1 MTKKKEIALESAA
14 IKKSKPLVKEKK
26 STSLGQ
32 AKAKKGSAKVEIKEV
47 KSPKKVVAKELKSPK
62 KVAAKKVVSSKMV
75 APKKVKEVLQVTIDA
90 SFSLFS
96 DFDIFLFKQG
106 KHYKLFEK
114 FGAHQHEV
122 DGKEGCYFAVWAPS
136 ASHAAV
142 IGNFNGWNSNQ
153 HQMNQ
158 RSDGS
163 GIWEIFIE
171 GINQGEVYKYFF
183 INAQTGEKLEKFDPY
198 AMYAEVPPKTASVV
212 YDIDYKWND
221 LDWMQ
226 TRKNKNLQSPISVY
240 EIHFGSWRRVPEE
253 DNRPLTYREMATWL
267 VPYIKETGFT
277 HVEFLPLTEHPFYG
291 SWGYQTVGYFSPTS
305 RYGSPQDLMYLI
317 EQLHLNDIGV
327 ILDWVPSHF
336 PMDSF
341 ALSNFDGT
349 CLYEHSDPRK
359 GYHPDWKSSIFN
371 YGRFE
376 VRSFLISSALFWLEK
391 YHIDGLR
398 VDAVASMLYLDYS
411 RKQGEWIPNENGGNE
426 NLEAVSFLKELN
438 EQVYLNFPDVHTI
451 AEEST
456 AWPMV
461 SRPTAMGGL
470 GFGMK
475 WMMGWMNDSLD
486 YFSKNPI
493 YREFH
498 QGQLSF
504 SLHYAF
510 NENFVL
516 PLSHDEVV
524 HGKGALINKMPG
536 NDWEKFANLRL
547 LYTYMFTH
555 PGAKLLFMG
564 CEFGQY
570 REWNHESSLDWHVLE
585 NPFNKGLKKLV
596 SQLNQLY
603 KNETALYHFNFS
615 KEGFEWIDYN
625 DAHNSVFSYIRK
637 DKEGNELIIV
647 GNFTPIVRNNYKV
660 GVNQHAV
667 YTEIFN
673 SDDKA
678 FEGSGL
684 NNANEISAKKGSQHG
699 RPYILEIDL
708 PPLAMIVLK
717 AINKIN

>member
-1 MTKKKEIALESAA
+1 MTKKKEIAIESTAD
-14 IKKSKPLVKEKK
+14 KKSKPLVKEKK
-26 STSLGQ
+26 STKVSQ
-32 AKAKKGSAKVEIKEV
+32 TKAKKGAEKVQIKEV
-47 KSPKKVVAKELKSPK
+47 KSPKKVAS
-62 KVAAKKVVSSKMV
+62 
-75 APKKVKEVLQVTIDA
+75 KKVKEVLQVATDK

-96 DFDIFLFKQG
+96 DFDIYLFKQG

-114 FGAHQHEV
+114 FGAHEV
-122 DGKEGCYFAVWAPS
+122 EVEGKSGCYFAVWAP
-136 ASHAAV
+136 AVAQAAV
-142 IGNFNGWNSNQ
+142 IGNFNGWNVESHPMQ
-153 HQMNQ
+153 L
-158 RSDGS
+158 RLDGS
-163 GIWEIFIE
+163 GIWELFIE
-171 GINQGEVYKYFF
+171 GIKAGEVYKYFF

-198 AMYAEVPPKTASVV
+198 ALFAEESPKTASIVSN
-212 YDIDYKWND
+212 IDYNWND
-221 LDWMQ
+221 LAWMQ
-226 TRKNKNLQSPISVY
+226 NRKNKNLQSPISIY

-253 DNRPLTYREMATWL
+253 NNRPLTYREMAQWL

-317 EQLHLNDIGV
+317 EQLHQNNIGV

-341 ALSNFDGT
+341 ALANYDGT

-359 GYHPDWKSSIFN
+359 GYHPDWKSGIFN

-411 RKQGEWIPNENGGNE
+411 RKEGEWIPNENGGNE

-524 HGKGALINKMPG
+524 HGKGSLINKMPG

-547 LYTYMFTH
+547 LYTYMYTH

-585 NPFNKGLKKLV
+585 NPFNNGLKKLV
-596 SQLNQLY
+596 TALNNLY
-603 KNETALYHFNFS
+603 KNETALYHLNFS

-637 DKEGNELIIV
+637 DKQGNELIVI
-647 GNFTPIVRNNYKV
+647 GNFTPIIRNKYRV
-660 GVNQHAV
+660 GVNHQAV

-673 SDDKA
+673 SDDKG
-678 FEGSGL
+678 FEGSGRSNGNRIL
-684 NNANEISAKKGSQHG
+684 TQNTPAHGKQHSV
-699 RPYILEIDL
+699 EVEL

-717 AINKIN
+717 PTNS

>member
-1 MTKKKEIALESAA
+1 MTKKKEITQDDAVKA
-14 IKKSKPLVKEKK
+14 KPTVKSKKETMVETKTK
-26 STSLGQ
+26 VTAEKQ
-32 AKAKKGSAKVEIKEV
+32 TVAKKAAAKKTT
-47 KSPKKVVAKELKSPK
+47 SKKVVDKTNDLKIKTPRK
-62 KVAAKKVVSSKMV
+62 AAAKKVKAEITETSY
-75 APKKVKEVLQVTIDA
+75 
-90 SFSLFS
+90 SLFS
-96 DFDIFLFKQG
+96 DFDVYLFKQG
-106 KHYKLFEK
+106 KHYKLYEK
-114 FGAHQHEV
+114 FGAHQITYN
-122 DGKEGCYFAVWAPS
+122 GKNGCYFAVWAPA
-136 ASHAAV
+136 ASQASV
-142 IGNFNGWNSNQ
+142 IGNFNAWNKTQ
-153 HQMNQ
+153 HPMQL
-158 RSDGS
+158 RWDGS
-163 GIWEIFIE
+163 GIWEVFIE
-171 GINQGEVYKYFF
+171 NIQLGEVYKYFF
-183 INAQTGEKLEKFDPY
+183 INGTTGEALEKFDPY
-198 AMYAEVPPKTASVV
+198 AMFAEQPPKTASVV
-212 YDIDYKWND
+212 CNIDYDWQDKI
-221 LDWMQ
+221 WMQ
-226 TRKNKNLQSPISVY
+226 HRKDKNLQSPISIY
-240 EIHFGSWRRVPEE
+240 ELHFGSWRRVPEE
-253 DNRPLTYREMATWL
+253 ENRPLTYREMATWL

-305 RYGSPQDLMYLI
+305 RYGAPQDFMFLI
-317 EQLHLNDIGV
+317 DQLHQNNIGV

-411 RKQGEWIPNENGGNE
+411 RKQGEWIPNEFGGNE
-426 NLEAVSFLKELN
+426 NLEAVSFIKELN

-461 SRPTAMGGL
+461 SRPTASGGL

-475 WMMGWMNDSLD
+475 WMMGWMHDTLD

-493 YREFH
+493 YREHH

-564 CEFGQY
+564 SEFGQY
-570 REWNHESSLDWHVLE
+570 TEWNHDASLDWHVLD
-585 NPFNKGLKKLV
+585 NPLNSGLKLLV
-596 SQLNQLY
+596 SNLNKLY
-603 KNETALYHFNFS
+603 KQETALYHFNFS

-637 DKEGNELIIV
+637 DHEGNELVII
-647 GNFTPIVRNNYKV
+647 GNFTPVVRNNYVV
-660 GVNQHAV
+660 GVNFNGQ
-667 YTEIFN
+667 YEEIFN
-673 SDDKA
+673 SDAK
-678 FEGSGL
+678 FFGGSGVE
-684 NNANEISAKKGSQHG
+684 NDKKIIAKQMHIHG
-699 RPYILEIDL
+699 RTFAIELDL

-717 AINKIN
+717 PLLIS

>member
-1 MTKKKEIALESAA
+1 MTKKKEIASTSAT
-14 IKKSKPLVKEKK
+14 KKKTETSVK
-26 STSLGQ
+26 STKST
-32 AKAKKGSAKVEIKEV
+32 KAA
-47 KSPKKVVAKELKSPK
+47 
-62 KVAAKKVVSSKMV
+62 
-75 APKKVKEVLQVTIDA
+75 APKKTAAKTKKDTATSLTTKTVSTKKADVNKKKVTSLTHDERP
-90 SFSLFS
+90 FSLFT

-106 KHYKLFEK
+106 KHYKLYEK
-114 FGAHQHEV
+114 FGAHEV
-122 DGKEGCYFAVWAPS
+122 VVNDKRGCFFAVWAPA
-136 ASHAAV
+136 ASHVSV
-142 IGNFNGWNSNQ
+142 IGNFNGWQKESHPMQ
-153 HQMNQ
+153 S
-158 RSDGS
+158 RGDES
-163 GIWEIFIE
+163 GIWEVFIT
-171 GINQGEVYKYFF
+171 GIHLGEVYKYFI
-183 INAQTGEKLEKFDPY
+183 INAQTGEQLEKFDPY
-198 AMYAEVPPKTASVV
+198 ALFAEEPPKTASVFSN
-212 YDIDYKWND
+212 IDYTWQD
-221 LDWMQ
+221 QEWMKL
-226 TRKNKNLQSPISVY
+226 RKNKNLQSPISVY
-240 EIHFGSWRRVPEE
+240 ELHFGSWRRVPEE
-253 DNRPLTYREMATWL
+253 NNRSLTYREMAAWL

-277 HVEFLPLTEHPFYG
+277 HVEFLPITEHPFYG

-411 RKQGEWIPNENGGNE
+411 RKEGEWIPNENGGNE

-438 EQVYLNFPDVHTI
+438 EQIYLNFPDVHTI

-461 SRPTAMGGL
+461 SRPTSIGGL

-475 WMMGWMNDSLD
+475 WMMGWMHDSLD

-504 SLHYAF
+504 SIHYAF

-524 HGKGALINKMPG
+524 HGKGSLINKMPG

-564 CEFGQY
+564 GEFGQFK
-570 REWNHESSLDWHVLE
+570 EWNHDSSLDWHLLE
-585 NPFNKGLKKLV
+585 QPFNNGLKKLV
-596 SQLNQLY
+596 ADLNHLY
-603 KNETALYHFNFS
+603 KNESALYHFNFS
-615 KEGFEWIDYN
+615 KEGFEWIDYQ
-625 DAHNSVFSYIRK
+625 DAHNSVISYIRK
-637 DKEGNELIIV
+637 DDNGNELIVI
-647 GNFTPIVRNNYKV
+647 GNFTPVVRQHYKI
-660 GVNQHAV
+660 GVNKSGIYKEV
-667 YTEIFN
+667 FN
-673 SDDKA
+673 SDAPA
-678 FEGSGL
+678 FEGSGQV
-684 NNANEISAKKGSQHG
+684 NAKEIIASESSMYG
-699 RPYILEIDL
+699 RAFSIEVNL

-717 AINKIN
+717 QSTHE